1 MFANIHFKLL
11 FFSTIAKPFEG
22 RMTYGK
28 ALILIIC
35 IWIYVLPWCLLPLTE
50 KWNRFV
56 PGELIKLHKHNI
68 QMNITTNNYLELR
81 SNLINVGFILG

>member
-1 MFANIHFKLL
+1 MFANVHFKFL

-56 PGELIKLHKHNI
+56 PGESIKLHKHNI
-68 QMNITTNNYLELR
+68 ISFQMDVTINDYLEFRL
-81 SNLINVGFILG
+81 N

>member
-1 MFANIHFKLL
+1 
-11 FFSTIAKPFEG
+11 
-22 RMTYGK
+22 MTYGK

-56 PGELIKLHKHNI
+56 PGESIKLRKHNTI
-68 QMNITTNNYLELR
+68 ILCLFKWMLGTIKNYLD
-81 SNLINVGFILG
+81 SD

>member
-1 MFANIHFKLL
+1 
-11 FFSTIAKPFEG
+11 
-22 RMTYGK
+22 MTYGK

-56 PGELIKLHKHNI
+56 PGESIKLH
-68 QMNITTNNYLELR
+68 TNYMYFQ
-81 SNLINVGFILG
+81 INVTNYNFLEFSLHLIDMSFILEPIYMKIVK